1 MRRWESYWRE
11 PTRHEGTTS
20 FPWEKDR
27 QANRGDYA
35 VTRPQTLQIFLPS
48 GDPQGIRVAEITTR
62 IVRVIDVPRSLLA
75 EFLKRPEAEQV
86 GVYYLVGPA
95 EEGEGDVL
103 YIGQSGAVG
112 ARLSQHNQE
121 KDFWNRAL
129 VVVSL
134 TNSLTQTHA
143 LFLEWLSLKGAREA
157 GRYALEN
164 GNAGARPHTPA
175 PLEADCHEIQDTAR
189 VLLTTLGYPL
199 FEPLVQKAAHE
210 RPDVFFCR
218 AAGADGR
225 GVYTPEGFVVF
236 KGSTGRRESVPSI
249 QGTGDA
255 RFREQLIANGVLQ
268 VEGER
273 VIVTR
278 DHVFGSPSRAALAL
292 LGRTANGWLEWKN
305 AAGQTLNKVKRV
317 GESATETGGG
327 HD

>member
-1 MRRWESYWRE
+1 M
-11 PTRHEGTTS
+11 
-20 FPWEKDR
+20 
-27 QANRGDYA
+27 
-35 VTRPQTLQIFLPS
+35 TRPQTLQIFLPS

-62 IVRVIDVPRSLLA
+62 IVRVIDVPRSLLS

-189 VLLTTLGYPL
+189 ILLTTLGYPL

-225 GVYTPEGFVVF
+225 GVYTPEGFVVL
-236 KGSTGRRESVPSI
+236 KGSTGRRENVPSLKD
-249 QGTGDA
+249 TAHA
-255 RFREQLIANGVLQ
+255 RFRARLMASGILRI
-268 VEGER
+268 EGEQ
-273 VIVTR
+273 VVVTR
-278 DHVFGSPSRAALAL
+278 DHVFASPSMAAVAL
-292 LGRTANGWLEWKN
+292 LGGTANGWLVWKT
-305 AAGQTLNKVKRV
+305 ATGQTLQELKR
-317 GESATETGGG
+317 GTTHTKKGGQ
-327 HD
+327 